1 MVTTLKR
8 KVEISHFNG
17 VEYMFNKVKL
27 NKKLIA
33 VQRAE

>member
-1 MVTTLKR
+1 MVTTLKM
-8 KVEISHFNG
+8 KVEMSCFR
-17 VEYMFNKVKL
+17 YMFNKVKL